1 MASELT
7 FRGLNIREIR
17 GAAAWE
23 CGERIATL
31 QRWVDFA
38 PKCLN
43 DPKPPTPPRSSP
55 NHRMRL
61 ESPCFNARST
71 WRAMLSLV
79 GLGLTLAPGARS
91 QEKPALTPPPDV
103 LSLLEN
109 HCVQCHGGEKTK
121 AGLDLTTREDLLLGG
136 VDGAAVISGQ
146 PEKSLLYRMVTHEED
161 PGMPHKEDKLPD
173 AAIQQFAEWIRAGV
187 PYSRPLNKV
196 APAAATATRKEFAI
210 TNADRAHWAFQPVKP
225 ITPPAVKNRAWPRTS
240 VDAFILAAQ
249 EAKGLTPTESASR
262 EALIRRATFD
272 LIGLPPTPAEIDAFV
287 KDSSAKAY
295 EALIDR
301 LLASPHYGE
310 RWARHWLDLA
320 RFAESDGFEHDADR
334 PNAWRY
340 RDYVV
345 RAFNTDKPYDRFI
358 REQLAGDE
366 LFPNEPDA
374 VIATGFNL
382 LGPDMVDSSDVIQR
396 RRNTLN
402 DMTDTTALTFL
413 GLTMGCARCHDHKF
427 EPIAQRD
434 YYSLQAFFAP
444 ARFHTDLLV
453 GTEAERTKY
462 ENALAVYQGQTK
474 ELRAQIAALEEPS
487 RKKVFDRKLSRI
499 SVEAQ
504 VAHQTPKEKRDGEQE
519 NLVQGTAGL
528 VAVSD
533 KEVLNA
539 LSKTERARHDE
550 LLQALG
556 RFAKPTLPATL
567 ALQNGEPVKSHVLFR
582 GDYAQ
587 PGDEVFAAFPQ
598 ILADPDAPKTPPP
611 AAVGSYRAPF
621 ANWLAR
627 PDHPLTARVMVNR
640 LWQHHFGRG
649 LVPTPSDFGTHG
661 QKPTHPE
668 LLDWL
673 AGEFVAGGWS
683 IKQLHRIILRS
694 ATYRQSTVVGADH
707 LSSDPDNRFYSR
719 MNKLRLEGEAIRDS
733 LLAVSGELNP
743 TLGGPSVFPPIP
755 REIFQGAAGWT
766 TNTDPREY
774 SRRSLY
780 IFGRRNLRFPFL
792 EVFDAPD
799 NNLSCPS
806 RDRST
811 TAPQSLTLL
820 NADEV
825 LHAAERT
832 AQRLEREADSP
843 EARIAL
849 AYRLI
854 IGRAPTASEKNLST
868 EFLARSPLNE
878 LCRVLFNLNSFV
890 YVE

>member
-1 MASELT
+1 
-7 FRGLNIREIR
+7 
-17 GAAAWE
+17 
-23 CGERIATL
+23 
-31 QRWVDFA
+31 
-38 PKCLN
+38 
-43 DPKPPTPPRSSP
+43 
-55 NHRMRL
+55 MRL
-61 ESPCFNARST
+61 ETPCFNVRPT
-71 WRAMLSLV
+71 WIAIVSLAGF
-79 GLGLTLAPGARS
+79 GLGAHA
-91 QEKPALTPPPDV
+91 QEKPALTAAPDA
-103 LSLLEN
+103 LSLLEKY
-109 HCVQCHGGEKTK
+109 CVQCHGGEKTK
-121 AGLDLTTREDLLLGG
+121 AGLDLTTRDDLLLGG
-136 VDGAAVISGQ
+136 VDGAAVIPGE

-161 PGMPHKEDKLPD
+161 PGMPSKEDKLPE
-173 AAIQQFAEWIRAGV
+173 AEIQQFAEWIRAGV
-187 PYSRPLNKV
+187 PYTRTVNKT
-196 APAAATATRKEFAI
+196 APAATTATRTEFAI
-210 TNADRAHWAFQPVKP
+210 TSADRAHWAFQPVKP
-225 ITPPAVKNRAWPRTS
+225 VAPPTVKNTAWPKTG
-240 VDAFILAAQ
+240 VDAFILAAM
-249 EAKGLTPTESASR
+249 EAKDLKPAAPATK

-272 LIGLPPTPAEIDAFV
+272 LLGLPPTPAEIDAFV
-287 KDSSAKAY
+287 KDTSANAY

-310 RWARHWLDLA
+310 RWGRHWLDLA

-345 RAFNTDKPYDRFI
+345 KSFNTDKPYDRFI
-358 REQLAGDE
+358 REQIAGDE
-366 LFPNEPDA
+366 LYPDEPDA

-382 LGPDMVDSSDVIQR
+382 LGPDMVDSSDVVQR

-444 ARFHTDLLV
+444 AQFHGDLLV
-453 GTEAERTKY
+453 GTAAERARY
-462 ENALAVYQGQTK
+462 EAAMTVYTAQTK
-474 ELRAQIAALEEPS
+474 DLLAQIAALKEPY
-487 RKKVFDRKLSRI
+487 RKRVFDRKFARI

-504 VAHQTPKEKRDGEQE
+504 TAHLTPPEKRDAEQE

-528 VAVSD
+528 IAVSD
-533 KEVLNA
+533 KEIILPMTKA
-539 LSKTERARHDE
+539 DRAQHDE
-550 LLQALG
+550 LLEKVKA
-556 RFAKPTLPATL
+556 FTEPTLPATL
-567 ALQNGEPVKSHVLFR
+567 ALQNGDPVKSHVLFR
-582 GDYAQ
+582 GDYTQ

-598 ILADPDAPKTPPP
+598 ILAGTDTAPTPP
-611 AAVGSYRAPF
+611 AAPLRSYRAPL
-621 ANWLAR
+621 ANWLAS

-640 LWQHHFGRG
+640 IWQHHFGRG
-649 LVPTPSDFGTHG
+649 LVATPSDFGTHG

-673 AGEFVAGGWS
+673 AGEFVASGWS
-683 IKQLHRIILRS
+683 IKQLHRVILRS
-694 ATYRQSTVVGADH
+694 ATYRQS
-707 LSSDPDNRFYSR
+707 SSVDAAQQAGDPDNRYYSH
-719 MNKLRLEGEAIRDS
+719 MNRLRLEGEAIRDS

-743 TLGGPSVFPPIP
+743 ALGGPSVFPPIP
-755 REIFQGAAGWT
+755 KEIFQGATGWT
-766 TNTDPREY
+766 TNADPREY

-799 NNLSCPS
+799 SNMSCPA

-825 LHAAERT
+825 LHAADRT
-832 AQRLEREADSP
+832 AQRLMAEGGSTD
-843 EARIAL
+843 ARVTL

-854 IGRAPTASEKNLST
+854 VGRAPTASERSLST
-868 EFLARSPLNE
+868 EFLSHSPLNE
-878 LCRVLFNLNSFV
+878 LCRALFNLNAFV